1 MDGRRRD
8 AQPSLFSGVT
18 LAEAVLPERV
28 VTVGQL
34 GRMLK
39 NELERAT
46 SALCVEGEVTGLR
59 EVQSGHVYFAL
70 RDEKEEAAI
79 DCVMY
84 RAAPVRAR
92 KLLADGARLVL
103 GGKVTFWAPRGR
115 AQMIVETARPAGRGA
130 LLEALEKRRAA
141 LAAEGLFAAE
151 RKRPLPKEPR
161 VIGLVTSDQ
170 GAAYHDILK
179 VAFQR
184 GRVRFVFAPAAVQG
198 VGAAEALARALR
210 KLCKHPEVEAI
221 ILGRGGGSAEDLA
234 AFNDEVLVRAIAAC
248 TVPVVSAVGHET
260 DLMLA
265 DLAADVRA
273 STPSQAAELLV
284 PDARARLQLIGQLGS
299 RLVRAMRRQVD
310 ERHQRVDVA
319 SSELSSLARRAL
331 ARRLDEVSRLERRL
345 AARHPAA
352 RLSAARAAVSP
363 LEQRLARAGRLLV
376 SERMDALLPLER
388 RLAEVVRL
396 RVAREQRELA
406 EACARL
412 DALSPLAVLGRG
424 YAIVRS
430 RTTGSIVLRAAQVA
444 TGEPIT
450 VRLGEG
456 TIDALVTDRRDG
468 QVEPD
473 HG

>member
-8 AQPSLFSGVT
+8 AQPSLYSGVAT
-18 LAEAVLPERV
+18 PESVLPERV

-46 SALCVEGEVTGLR
+46 SALSVEGEVTGLR
-59 EVQSGHVYFAL
+59 EVQSGHVYFGL
-70 RDEKEEAAI
+70 RDEKEEASI

-103 GGKVTFWAPRGR
+103 GGRVTFWAPRGR
-115 AQMIVETARPAGRGA
+115 AQLIVETARPAGRGA

-141 LAAEGLFAAE
+141 LAAEGLFAAD

-184 GRVRFVFAPAAVQG
+184 GRVRFVFVPAAVQG
-198 VGAAEALARALR
+198 VGSAEALARALR
-210 KLCKHPEVEAI
+210 RLCKHPEVEAI
-221 ILGRGGGSAEDLA
+221 ILGRGGGSAEDLS
-234 AFNDEVLVRAIAAC
+234 AFNEEVLVREIVAC
-248 TVPVVSAVGHET
+248 RVPVVSAVGHET
-260 DLMLA
+260 DVMLA

-284 PDARARLQLIGQLGS
+284 PDARARIQLIGQLGS
-299 RLVRAMRRQVD
+299 RLGRAMRRQVD
-310 ERHQRVDVA
+310 DRHQRVDVW
-319 SSELSSLARRAL
+319 SSELASFARRAL
-331 ARRLDEVSRLERRL
+331 ARRLDEISRLERRL
-345 AARHPAA
+345 ALRHPAA
-352 RLSAARAAVSP
+352 RLSLARGAITP
-363 LEQRLARAGRLLV
+363 LEQRLARAGERAISQRL
-376 SERMDALLPLER
+376 DAILPLQLRLHELMRR
-388 RLAEVVRL
+388 RLAYD
-396 RVAREQRELA
+396 QSELA
-406 EACARL
+406 ERCARL

-424 YAIVRS
+424 YAIVR
-430 RTTGSIVLRAAQVA
+430 RAMDGAIVARSAQVQS
-444 TGEPIT
+444 GESIA
-450 VRLGEG
+450 VRLADGMLG
-456 TIDALVTDRRDG
+456 AVVTSTDASGD
-468 QVEPD
+468 EPR